1 MSDKT
6 KKEIK
11 AEKKA
16 AKKEKKQAEKLS
28 FKAMFHTRSMRA
40 GGYSIASAAVIIV
53 IVILV
58 NALVGKISTAY
69 TQFDTTSSG
78 VYSISDSTKTNLK
91 NLENE
96 IDIYYICQSGSE
108 VSYVTRLLDK
118 FERYGGKKLR
128 VERIDPDIDPAF
140 LDKYSDA
147 EISSGDILVVC
158 GDKYK
163 AVPFDDMVTYEA
175 GSYEYYM
182 YYAQQGQQ
190 TAVYWNGEVALLKAI
205 DKVTNDKEYNVYC
218 LGESLSD
225 FSSFL
230 ENENITPTALD
241 LEDAAAGVPDDAA
254 CVIISGLDGD
264 LSDDE
269 YKAIETYIKN
279 GGKLY
284 VDSEFSSTKK
294 PNLDKILQYFG
305 ISFTDGTVN
314 DKGRGHYNS
323 YNGTTED
330 IFPVYAGEH
339 AIIYPLL
346 DASNYT
352 YFTGSMGI
360 ITEEKT
366 DINITP
372 LLITSDS
379 AYLPYDEDE
388 GEEPE
393 FNTFTIGAV
402 AENSKSGAELV
413 VYGDSDYTSSTV
425 TAMAGANID
434 LFINSIGW
442 LCDKENAISVHAKT
456 ITSSTSLDFSNSS
469 TLPLMLAITALPAL
483 IVIIVG
489 VVIWYKRRNS

>member
-6 KKEIK
+6 KQEIK
-11 AEKKA
+11 AEKKSA
-16 AKKEKKQAEKLS
+16 RKEQKQAEKAG
-28 FKAMFHTRSMRA
+28 FKAMFHTRAMRA
-40 GGYSIASAAVIIV
+40 GGYSIASAAVIIA

-78 VYSISDSTKTNLK
+78 VYSISDSTKTTLK

-96 IDIYYICQSGSE
+96 LDIYYICPTGNE

-118 FERYGGKKLR
+118 FERYGGKKLK
-128 VERIDPDIDPAF
+128 VVKIDPDIDPAF
-140 LDKYSDA
+140 PDKYPDA
-147 EISSGDILVVC
+147 ELSSGDVLVVC
-158 GDKYK
+158 GEKYK
-163 AVPFDDMVTYEA
+163 AVPFDEMVTYEA

-182 YYAQQGQQ
+182 YYTQQGQQ

-218 LGESLSD
+218 LGESLPEFCSY
-225 FSSFL
+225 L
-230 ENENITPTALD
+230 ENENITANVLD
-241 LEDAAAGVPDDAA
+241 LEESVAGVPEDAA
-254 CVIISGLDGD
+254 CIIISGLDED
-264 LSDDE
+264 ISDVE
-269 YKAIETYIKN
+269 YQAVEKYIKN

-284 VDSEFSSTKK
+284 LDSEYTSKTM
-294 PNLDKILQYFG
+294 PNLNKLLQYFG
-305 ISFTDGTVN
+305 ISFTDGIVN

-330 IFPVYAGEH
+330 IFPDYAGEH

-346 DASNYT
+346 DSSNYT
-352 YFTGSMGI
+352 YFSGSMGVLS
-360 ITEEKT
+360 EEKT
-366 DINITP
+366 NISITP
-372 LLITSDS
+372 LLKTSES

-393 FNTFTIGAV
+393 FNMYTIGAV
-402 AENSKSGAELV
+402 AEDSESGAELV

-425 TAMAGANID
+425 AAMAGANID
-434 LFINSIGW
+434 LLINSIGW
-442 LCDKENAISVHAKT
+442 LCDKESAISVHAKT
-456 ITSSTSLDFSNSS
+456 ITSSTTLDFSYSS
-469 TLPLMLAITALPAL
+469 TVPLMIAITALPAL
-483 IVIIVG
+483 IAIIVG